1 MTREPTR
8 DPLRDA
14 RATRA
19 QADYALWDAV
29 IGWGWVAVVLVV
41 LTLAAVR

>member
-1 MTREPTR
+1 MTPTP
-8 DPLRDA
+8 DPLDDA

-19 QADYALWDAV
+19 RLDYAMWDAV

-41 LTLAAVR
+41 LTLVAVR

>member
-1 MTREPTR
+1 MNRDC

-14 RATRA
+14 RATHA
-19 QADYALWDAV
+19 QATYALWDAV

-41 LTLAAVR
+41 LALAAVR

>member
-1 MTREPTR
+1 MTPTR

-19 QADYALWDAV
+19 QADYLLWDAAL
-29 IGWGWVAVVLVV
+29 GLLALAVGLVV
-41 LTLAAVR
+41 VALGVAT